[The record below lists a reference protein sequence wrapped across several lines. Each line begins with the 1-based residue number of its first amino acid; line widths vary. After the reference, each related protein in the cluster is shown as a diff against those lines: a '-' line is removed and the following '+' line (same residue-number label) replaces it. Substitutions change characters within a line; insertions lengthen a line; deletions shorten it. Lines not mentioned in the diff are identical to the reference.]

1 LAKLPNYDIVTET
14 HGRVEVTIM
23 LTTQGFDLW
32 ADGYDKSVEEADESN
47 AYPFAGYRKL
57 MNAVYN
63 AVMVR
68 RPCHYRRR

>member
-1 LAKLPNYDIVTET
+1 
-14 HGRVEVTIM
+14 M

-63 AVMVR
+63 AVMER
-68 RPCHYRRR
+68 RLCHYRRR